1 MHSQLSGFLVLDKPQ
16 GISSA
21 KLVAIVKKSLG
32 VAKIGHTG
40 TLDPFATG
48 VMICCINQAT
58 RLAGFFLYGSK
69 TYKAVLYLGVETDTQ
84 DLTGEII
91 ATHKTK
97 LPSLASIQ
105 EIFQQFKGRILQKPP
120 VFSAL
125 KHKGTPLYKL
135 ARQGRPVE
143 KPARTVEISQID
155 IIDINLPEI
164 RFQVS
169 CSAGTYIR
177 TLGADIG
184 KALGCG
190 GHLVELKRL
199 ESGCFSLNQAIPLQD
214 LQDMP
219 RNIVFN
225 SHLIKMT
232 EALPQLGIY
241 RACENDVENIK
252 YGRKIESFL
261 KISRPV
267 GIEHFIKIVDNQND
281 LIAILEYKKE
291 VDQYNYCCV
300 LAK

>member
-1 MHSQLSGFLVLDKPQ
+1 MHSQLSGFLVIDKPQ

-69 TYKAVLYLGVETDTQ
+69 TYEAVLYLGVETDTQ

-91 ATHKTK
+91 ATHKITLLSK
-97 LPSLASIQ
+97 NYIQ
-105 EIFQQFKGRILQKPP
+105 EIFQKFKGQILQKPP

-135 ARQGRPVE
+135 ARRGQPVE
-143 KPARTVEISQID
+143 KPARTVKISQID
-155 IIDINLPEI
+155 IMDINLPEI
-164 RFQVS
+164 RFQVT

-190 GHLVELKRL
+190 GHLIKLKRVK
-199 ESGCFSLNQAIPLQD
+199 SGYFSLKQALSLQD

-219 RNIVFN
+219 RDNVFN
-225 SHLIKMT
+225 KHLIKMT
-232 EALPQLGIY
+232 EALPQLATY
-241 RACENDVENIK
+241 NASEKEVENIK
-252 YGRKIESFL
+252 FGRKIESFL
-261 KISRPV
+261 NISPPV
-267 GIEHFIKIVDNQND
+267 GIENFIKIVDDQND

>member
-1 MHSQLSGFLVLDKPQ
+1 MHSQLSGFLVFDKPA

-21 KLVAIVKKSLG
+21 KLVAIVKKTLC

-58 RLAGFFLYGSK
+58 RLAGFFLYGTK
-69 TYKAVLYLGVETDTQ
+69 TYEAVLYLGAETNTQ

-91 ATHKTK
+91 ATHKIA
-97 LPSLASIQ
+97 LPSLTSIQ

-125 KHKGTPLYKL
+125 KHKGKPLYKL

-177 TLGADIG
+177 ALGADIG

-190 GHLVELKRL
+190 GHLVKLKRV
-199 ESGCFSLNQAIPLQD
+199 ESGCFSLNHALSLQD
-214 LQDMP
+214 MQDMP
-219 RNIVFN
+219 RNIIFSN
-225 SHLIKMT
+225 HLIKMT
-232 EALPQLGIY
+232 EALPHLATY
-241 RACENDVENIK
+241 RANEKEVENIK

-261 KISRPV
+261 NISRPA

-281 LIAILEYKKE
+281 LIAILEYKK
-291 VDQYNYCCV
+291 DINQYNYCCV